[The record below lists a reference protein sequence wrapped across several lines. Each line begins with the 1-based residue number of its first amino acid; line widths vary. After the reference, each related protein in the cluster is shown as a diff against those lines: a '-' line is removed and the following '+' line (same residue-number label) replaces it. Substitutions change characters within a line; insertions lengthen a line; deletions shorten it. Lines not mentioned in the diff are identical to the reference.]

1 MSVLARASVCINE
14 LDVSEPLFSFR
25 KSLISFIYSR
35 STLSSYRFLETLQY
49 GCIPV
54 ITTNDDELIILPF
67 SEIIDWSKSV
77 IIYSNSSL
85 SLLPYYLK
93 MISINQRNEMQKEC
107 VNIWLKYFSSIQRI
121 VLTLLDILNERFI
134 SFFSS

>member
-1 MSVLARASVCINE
+1 
-14 LDVSEPLFSFR
+14 
-25 KSLISFIYSR
+25 
-35 STLSSYRFLETLQY
+35 
-49 GCIPV
+49 V
-54 ITTNDDELIILPF
+54 ITTNDNELIILPF

-107 VNIWLKYFSSIQRI
+107 LNIWLRYFSSIQRI

-134 SFFSS
+134 SFFSSSI